1 MFSHAETFINILTE
15 SLSILP
21 NRKIPLDITGCERTH
36 KRTQESSVELWK
48 VVADCGELDR
58 QFAEIEEAVTKKSLT
73 ESLQREKILQG
84 RIEEMEMKLIQIETL
99 LIANP
104 KESALISAIGD
115 RRATFKRTKQD

>member
-1 MFSHAETFINILTE
+1 M
-15 SLSILP
+15 
-21 NRKIPLDITGCERTH
+21 
-36 KRTQESSVELWK
+36 
-48 VVADCGELDR
+48 VADCGELDR